1 MKKHRRFMM
10 AMTKNNGK
18 KDLKRELIGYI
29 LMVILAIIISRGI
42 YYGVGLVLGT
52 PTPFLVVASG
62 SMQPTLNIGDVI
74 VIKGANP
81 GELKVGD
88 IIVFNPPKPYY
99 SGVPWVH
106 RIISIQKIN
115 GELYIKTKGDANIYP
130 DPFTLTKNDIIGLVI
145 FKLPYIGL
153 ITLNLWQWVIP
164 SIIIVSSILIV
175 KMILDKKK

>member
-1 MKKHRRFMM
+1 M
-10 AMTKNNGK
+10 AMTKSNGK
-18 KDLKRELIGYI
+18 GNLKREMIWYM
-29 LMVILAIIISRGI
+29 LMIILAIIISRGI
-42 YYGVGLVLGT
+42 HYIVGLALGT
-52 PTPFLVVASG
+52 STPFLVVASG

-74 VIKGANP
+74 VIRGVDP
-81 GELKVGD
+81 VELKVGD

-115 GELYIKTKGDANIYP
+115 EELYVKTKGDANIYP
-130 DPFTLTKNDIIGLVI
+130 DPFTLTKDNIIGLVI

-153 ITLNLWQWVIP
+153 LTLNLWQWVIP
-164 SIIIVSSILIV
+164 LILILSSILII